1 MTKSLASEKMSKTKS
16 PTKLKTR
23 SKLLMSAKKAIA
35 EKGFDLVTI
44 EDITSGANVGFGTFY
59 NHFQSKQDI
68 AEALFLKQIDDML
81 FLIKTISEKE
91 KDLHYIIAYIQK
103 VILKK
108 AIIDKSWGWFVIK
121 SYASHDIMTSAF
133 ISDAS
138 THLENGKNQNIF
150 FIDNVDLVA
159 KITIS
164 SLFTVMKDLLNGE
177 YKYNNIST
185 ELVKSMMLLYGVEN
199 NLATEI
205 SKCTLPK
212 YLNDLIDP

>member
-23 SKLLMSAKKAIA
+23 NKLLISAKKAIA

-68 AEALFLKQIDDML
+68 AEALFIKQIDDML

-91 KDLHYIIAYIQK
+91 EDLHYIIAYIQK

-108 AIIDKSWGWFVIK
+108 TILDKSWGWFIIK

-133 ISDAS
+133 INDAS
-138 THLENGKNQNIF
+138 THLQRGKDQNIF
-150 FIDNVDLVA
+150 YIDNVDLVA

-177 YKYNNIST
+177 YKYNNISV
-185 ELVKSMMLLYGVEN
+185 EFVKSMMLLYGVEN
-199 NLATEI
+199 NLATEV

-212 YLNDLIDP
+212 YLNELIDP